1 MLSEKDLTMT
11 VRDLLAKLR
20 INISTIKVNG
30 TIYTTK
36 DAVEELDLEV
46 MDFSLY
52 YDVDRNITL
61 EIN

>member
-1 MLSEKDLTMT
+1 MT